1 MKRTTI
7 FLPEDLHEQLRRDA
21 FQSKTSMAALI
32 RARLRRSNAPPRSRG
47 ARKDPILKVAG
58 ICRGPILS
66 NGIDES
72 VYGV

>member
-32 RARLRRSNAPPRSRG
+32 RVRLRRPNALPRSRG

-66 NGIDES
+66 DGINES

>member
-32 RARLRRSNAPPRSRG
+32 RARLRRSNALPRSRG

-66 NGIDES
+66 DGIDES